1 MRLDPYPYTHIHTHT
16 RMPAEVSVRYNADI
30 LLAGLIR
37 ALEANKQPKSKLSIL
52 EFSTACLGRSS
63 TAGIP
68 TSSSMH
74 LK

>member
-1 MRLDPYPYTHIHTHT
+1 VH
-16 RMPAEVSVRYNADI
+16 YNADI

-37 ALEANKQPKSKLSIL
+37 ALEANKQPKSKMSIL
-52 EFSTACLGRSS
+52 EFSTAFIGHSR

-68 TSSSMH
+68 TASAMH

>member
-1 MRLDPYPYTHIHTHT
+1 VP
-16 RMPAEVSVRYNADI
+16 PAEPKTNTPHALLVRVEVAVHYNADI

-37 ALEANKQPKSKLSIL
+37 ALEANKQPKSKMSIL
-52 EFSTACLGRSS
+52 EFSTAFIGHSR

-68 TSSSMH
+68 TASAMH